1 MLVPGCRGNYVPP
14 GFKAN
19 LQPLT
24 PLWNYWPLGPYQQKN
39 KLRINCCGVYEKGM
53 GTTTGTLIPQIRG
66 SIQKIFLAK
75 RSNHLLKH
83 KQYRD
88 TVKTHTAYSK

>member
-39 KLRINCCGVYEKGM
+39 KLRINQWAYPGM
-53 GTTTGTLIPQIRG
+53 PINVMQPG
-66 SIQKIFLAK
+66 SGEDPKLQSTPKNASYHGG
-75 RSNHLLKH
+75 RAA
-83 KQYRD
+83 D
-88 TVKTHTAYSK
+88 